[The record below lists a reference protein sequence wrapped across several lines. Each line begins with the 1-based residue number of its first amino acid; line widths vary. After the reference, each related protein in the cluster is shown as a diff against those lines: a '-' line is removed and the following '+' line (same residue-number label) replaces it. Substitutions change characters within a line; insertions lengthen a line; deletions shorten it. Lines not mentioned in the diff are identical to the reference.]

1 MDKGIRI
8 VLYLRPDQV
17 AWLKASQ
24 AIAGYRH
31 TTEYARALFERVIS
45 EEHAK
50 ERRRAARNSAPPD
63 QGQARQEQG

>member
-1 MDKGIRI
+1 MDRGIRI

-24 AIAGYRH
+24 ALAGYRY
-31 TTEYARALFERVIS
+31 TAEYARALFERVIS

-50 ERRRAARNSAPPD
+50 ERRRAAMNPAPPD
-63 QGQARQEQG
+63 PSQARQNQG

>member
-1 MDKGIRI
+1 MDRGIRI

-24 AIAGYRH
+24 ALAGYRY
-31 TTEYARALFERVIS
+31 TAEYARALFERVIS

-50 ERRRAARNSAPPD
+50 ERRRAARNPAPPD
-63 QGQARQEQG
+63 SSQARQDQG